1 MDKLIEAK
9 DLWYRYSQGS
19 GWVLRGVSLNIV
31 RGEFIG
37 LIGESGAGKT
47 TLAKH
52 LNGLLKPNRGFV
64 KVLGMDTRRTPTSKI
79 ARHVGYVFQNPDS
92 QIFAATIYDEIASGL
107 KKLGYSNEEI
117 AGRIEYALKAVD
129 LKKPL
134 TLSPHI
140 LSFGERHRLAIATVL
155 AIKPDIIILDEPFA
169 GIDYRRSLQMLQTLR
184 KLVEEGHSIV
194 LIAHDLQLI
203 GEVADRVVVM
213 KQGSIIR
220 DGDVEEI
227 LGDIGF
233 LEENGYTPLQATLVG
248 IRTGLGRYVRVE
260 DMARDLSRRIKY
272 GNHNENIKLL

>member
-1 MDKLIEAK
+1 VTVLDKLIEAK
-9 DLWYRYSQGS
+9 DLWYRYNQGS
-19 GWVLRGVSLNIV
+19 DWALRGVSLNIV

-37 LIGESGAGKT
+37 LIGENGAGKT

-64 KVLGMDTRRTPTSKI
+64 KVLGMDTKRTPTSKI

-92 QIFAATIYDEIASGL
+92 QIFAATIYEEIASGL

-117 AGRIEYALKAVD
+117 AERIEYALKAVD

-134 TLSPHI
+134 TISPHI
-140 LSFGERHRLAIATVL
+140 LSFGERHRLAIATIL
-155 AIKPDIIILDEPFA
+155 AIKPDVIILDEPFA
-169 GIDYRRSLQMLQTLR
+169 GIDYRRSLQMLQILR

-203 GEVADRVVVM
+203 GEVADRVIVM
-213 KQGSIIR
+213 KRGSIIR

-233 LEENGYTPLQATLVG
+233 LEENGYTPLQVTVVG
-248 IRTGLGRYVRVE
+248 IRTGLGRYVRVG
-260 DMARDLSRRIKY
+260 DMARDLSKRIKDR
-272 GNHNENIKLL
+272 NRAI

>member
-1 MDKLIEAK
+1 VTVLDKLIEAK

-19 GWVLRGVSLNIV
+19 DWALRGVSLNIV

-37 LIGESGAGKT
+37 LIGENGAGKT

-64 KVLGMDTRRTPTSKI
+64 KVLGMDTKRTPTSKI

-92 QIFAATIYDEIASGL
+92 QIFAATIYEEIASGL

-117 AGRIEYALKAVD
+117 AERIEYALKAVD

-134 TLSPHI
+134 TISPHI
-140 LSFGERHRLAIATVL
+140 LSFGERHRLAIATIL
-155 AIKPDIIILDEPFA
+155 AIKPDVIILDEPFA
-169 GIDYRRSLQMLQTLR
+169 GIDYRRSLQMLQILR

-203 GEVADRVVVM
+203 GEVADRVIVM

-233 LEENGYTPLQATLVG
+233 LEENGYTPLQVTVVG
-248 IRTGLGRYVRVE
+248 IRTGLGRYVRVG
-260 DMARDLSRRIKY
+260 DMARDLSKRIKDR
-272 GNHNENIKLL
+272 NRAI

>member
-1 MDKLIEAK
+1 VTVLDKLIEAK

-19 GWVLRGVSLNIV
+19 DWALRGVSLNIV
-31 RGEFIG
+31 RREFIG
-37 LIGESGAGKT
+37 LIGENGAGKT

-64 KVLGMDTRRTPTSKI
+64 KVLGMDTKRTPTSKI

-92 QIFAATIYDEIASGL
+92 QIFAATIYEEIASGL

-117 AGRIEYALKAVD
+117 AERIEYALKAVD

-134 TLSPHI
+134 TISPHI
-140 LSFGERHRLAIATVL
+140 LSFGERHRLAIATIL
-155 AIKPDIIILDEPFA
+155 AIKPDVIILDEPFA
-169 GIDYRRSLQMLQTLR
+169 GIDYRRSLQMLQILR

-203 GEVADRVVVM
+203 GEVADRVIVM

-233 LEENGYTPLQATLVG
+233 LEENGYTPLQVTLVG
-248 IRTGLGRYVRVE
+248 IRTGLGRYVRVG
-260 DMARDLSRRIKY
+260 DMARDLSKRIKDR
-272 GNHNENIKLL
+272 NRAI

>member
-1 MDKLIEAK
+1 MTVLDKLIEAK

-19 GWVLRGVSLNIV
+19 YWALRGVSLNIV

-37 LIGESGAGKT
+37 LIGENGAGKT

-64 KVLGMDTRRTPTSKI
+64 KVLGMDTKRTPTSKI

-92 QIFAATIYDEIASGL
+92 QIFAATIYEEIASGL

-117 AGRIEYALKAVD
+117 AERIEYALKAVD

-134 TLSPHI
+134 TISPHI
-140 LSFGERHRLAIATVL
+140 LSFGERHRLAIATIL
-155 AIKPDIIILDEPFA
+155 AIKPDVIILDEPFA
-169 GIDYRRSLQMLQTLR
+169 GIDYRRSLQMLQILR

-203 GEVADRVVVM
+203 GEVADRVIVM

-233 LEENGYTPLQATLVG
+233 LEENGYTPLQVTLVG
-248 IRTGLGRYVRVE
+248 IRTGLGRYVRVG
-260 DMARDLSRRIKY
+260 DMARDLSKRIKDR
-272 GNHNENIKLL
+272 NRAI

>member
-1 MDKLIEAK
+1 MTVLDKLIEAK

-19 GWVLRGVSLNIV
+19 DWALRGVSLNIV

-37 LIGESGAGKT
+37 LIGENGAGKT

-64 KVLGMDTRRTPTSKI
+64 KVLGMDTKRTPTSKI

-92 QIFAATIYDEIASGL
+92 QIFAATIYEEIASGL

-117 AGRIEYALKAVD
+117 AERIEYALKAVD

-134 TLSPHI
+134 TISPHI
-140 LSFGERHRLAIATVL
+140 LSFGERHRLAIATIL
-155 AIKPDIIILDEPFA
+155 AIKPDVIILDEPFA
-169 GIDYRRSLQMLQTLR
+169 GIDYRRSLQMLQILR

-203 GEVADRVVVM
+203 GEVADRVIVM

-233 LEENGYTPLQATLVG
+233 LEENGYTPLQVTVVG
-248 IRTGLGRYVRVE
+248 IRTGLGRYVRVG
-260 DMARDLSRRIKY
+260 DMARDLSKRVKDRNRAI
-272 GNHNENIKLL
+272 

>member
-1 MDKLIEAK
+1 VTVLDKLIEAK

-19 GWVLRGVSLNIV
+19 DWALRGVSLNIV

-37 LIGESGAGKT
+37 LIGENGAGKT

-64 KVLGMDTRRTPTSKI
+64 KVLGMDTKRTPTSKI

-92 QIFAATIYDEIASGL
+92 QIFAATIYEEIASGL

-117 AGRIEYALKAVD
+117 AERIEYALKAVD

-134 TLSPHI
+134 TISPHI
-140 LSFGERHRLAIATVL
+140 LSFGERHRLAIATIL
-155 AIKPDIIILDEPFA
+155 AIKPDVIILDEPFA
-169 GIDYRRSLQMLQTLR
+169 GIDYRRSLQMLQILR

-203 GEVADRVVVM
+203 GEVADRVIVM

-233 LEENGYTPLQATLVG
+233 LEENGYTPLQVTVVG
-248 IRTGLGRYVRVE
+248 IRTGLGRYVRVG
-260 DMARDLSRRIKY
+260 DMARDLSKRIKDR
-272 GNHNENIKLL
+272 NREI

>member
-1 MDKLIEAK
+1 VTVLDKLIEAK
-9 DLWYRYSQGS
+9 DLWYRYNQGS
-19 GWVLRGVSLNIV
+19 DWALRGVSLNIV

-37 LIGESGAGKT
+37 LIGENGAGKT

-64 KVLGMDTRRTPTSKI
+64 KVLGMDTKRTPTSKI

-92 QIFAATIYDEIASGL
+92 QIFAATIYEEIASGL

-117 AGRIEYALKAVD
+117 AERIEYALKAVD

-134 TLSPHI
+134 TISPHI
-140 LSFGERHRLAIATVL
+140 LSFGERHRLAIATIL
-155 AIKPDIIILDEPFA
+155 AIKPDVIILDEPFA
-169 GIDYRRSLQMLQTLR
+169 GIDYRRSLQMLQILR

-203 GEVADRVVVM
+203 GEVADRVIVM

-227 LGDIGF
+227 LGDTGF
-233 LEENGYTPLQATLVG
+233 LEENGYTPLQVTVVG
-248 IRTGLGRYVRVE
+248 IRTGLGRYVRVG
-260 DMARDLSRRIKY
+260 DMARDLSKRIKDR
-272 GNHNENIKLL
+272 NRAI

>member
-1 MDKLIEAK
+1 MTVLDKLIEAK

-19 GWVLRGVSLNIV
+19 DWALRGVSLNIV

-37 LIGESGAGKT
+37 LIGENGAGKT

-64 KVLGMDTRRTPTSKI
+64 KVLGMDTKRTPTSKI

-92 QIFAATIYDEIASGL
+92 QIFAATIYEEIASGL

-117 AGRIEYALKAVD
+117 AERIEYALKAVD

-134 TLSPHI
+134 TISPHI
-140 LSFGERHRLAIATVL
+140 LSFGERHRLAIATIL
-155 AIKPDIIILDEPFA
+155 AIKPDVIILDEPFA
-169 GIDYRRSLQMLQTLR
+169 GIDYRRSLQMLQILK

-203 GEVADRVVVM
+203 GEVADRVIVM

-233 LEENGYTPLQATLVG
+233 LEENGYTPLQVTVVG
-248 IRTGLGRYVRVE
+248 IRTGLGRYVRVG
-260 DMARDLSRRIKY
+260 DMARDLSKRIKDR
-272 GNHNENIKLL
+272 NRAI

>member
-1 MDKLIEAK
+1 VTVLDKLIETK

-19 GWVLRGVSLNIV
+19 DWALRGVSLNIV

-37 LIGESGAGKT
+37 LIGENGAGKT

-64 KVLGMDTRRTPTSKI
+64 KVLGMDTKRTPTSKI

-92 QIFAATIYDEIASGL
+92 QIFAATIYEEIASGL

-117 AGRIEYALKAVD
+117 AERIEYALKAVD

-134 TLSPHI
+134 TISPHI
-140 LSFGERHRLAIATVL
+140 LSFGERHRLAIATIL
-155 AIKPDIIILDEPFA
+155 AIKPDVIILDEPFA
-169 GIDYRRSLQMLQTLR
+169 GIDYRRSLQMLQILR

-203 GEVADRVVVM
+203 GEVADRVIVM

-233 LEENGYTPLQATLVG
+233 LEENGYTPLQVTLVG
-248 IRTGLGRYVRVE
+248 IRTGLGRYVRVG
-260 DMARDLSRRIKY
+260 DMARDLSKRIKDR
-272 GNHNENIKLL
+272 NQAI

>member
-1 MDKLIEAK
+1 VTVLDKLIEAK

-19 GWVLRGVSLNIV
+19 DWALRGVSLNIV

-37 LIGESGAGKT
+37 LIGENGAGKT

-64 KVLGMDTRRTPTSKI
+64 KVLGMDTKRTPTSKI

-92 QIFAATIYDEIASGL
+92 QIFAATIYEEIASGL

-117 AGRIEYALKAVD
+117 AERIEYALKAVD

-134 TLSPHI
+134 TISPHI
-140 LSFGERHRLAIATVL
+140 LSFGERHRLAIATIL
-155 AIKPDIIILDEPFA
+155 AIKPDVIILDEPFA
-169 GIDYRRSLQMLQTLR
+169 GIDYRRSLQMLQILR

-203 GEVADRVVVM
+203 GEVADRVIVM

-233 LEENGYTPLQATLVG
+233 LEENGYTPLQVTVVG
-248 IRTGLGRYVRVE
+248 IRTGLGRYVRVG
-260 DMARDLSRRIKY
+260 DMARDLSKKIKDR
-272 GNHNENIKLL
+272 NRAI

>member
-1 MDKLIEAK
+1 LDKLIEAK
-9 DLWYRYSQGS
+9 DLWYRYNQGS
-19 GWVLRGVSLNIV
+19 DWALRGVSLNIV

-37 LIGESGAGKT
+37 LIGENGAGKT

-64 KVLGMDTRRTPTSKI
+64 KVLGMDTKRTPTSKI

-92 QIFAATIYDEIASGL
+92 QIFAATIYEEIASGL

-117 AGRIEYALKAVD
+117 AERIEYALKAVD

-134 TLSPHI
+134 TISPHI
-140 LSFGERHRLAIATVL
+140 LSFGERHRLAIATIL
-155 AIKPDIIILDEPFA
+155 AIKPDVIILDEPFA
-169 GIDYRRSLQMLQTLR
+169 GIDYRRSLQMLQILR

-203 GEVADRVVVM
+203 GEVADRVIVM
-213 KQGSIIR
+213 KRGSIIR

-233 LEENGYTPLQATLVG
+233 LEENGYTPLQVTVVG
-248 IRTGLGRYVRVE
+248 IRTGLGRYVRVG
-260 DMARDLSRRIKY
+260 DMARDLSKRIKDR
-272 GNHNENIKLL
+272 NREI

>member
-1 MDKLIEAK
+1 VTVLDKLIEAK

-19 GWVLRGVSLNIV
+19 DWALRGVSLNIV

-37 LIGESGAGKT
+37 LIGENGAGKT

-64 KVLGMDTRRTPTSKI
+64 KVLGMDTKRTPTSKI

-92 QIFAATIYDEIASGL
+92 QIFAATIYEEIASGL

-117 AGRIEYALKAVD
+117 AERIEYALKAVD

-134 TLSPHI
+134 TISPHI
-140 LSFGERHRLAIATVL
+140 LSFGERHRLAIATIL
-155 AIKPDIIILDEPFA
+155 AIKPDVIILDEPFA
-169 GIDYRRSLQMLQTLR
+169 GIDYRRSLQMLQILK

-203 GEVADRVVVM
+203 GEVADRVIVM

-233 LEENGYTPLQATLVG
+233 LEENGYTPLQVTVVG
-248 IRTGLGRYVRVE
+248 IRTGLGRYVRVG
-260 DMARDLSRRIKY
+260 DMARDLSKRIKDR
-272 GNHNENIKLL
+272 NRAI

>member
-1 MDKLIEAK
+1 VTVLDKLIEAK

-19 GWVLRGVSLNIV
+19 DWALRGVSLNIV

-37 LIGESGAGKT
+37 LIGENGAGKT

-64 KVLGMDTRRTPTSKI
+64 KVLGMDTKRTPTSKI

-92 QIFAATIYDEIASGL
+92 QIFATTIYEEIASGL

-117 AGRIEYALKAVD
+117 AERIEYALKAVD

-134 TLSPHI
+134 TISPHI
-140 LSFGERHRLAIATVL
+140 LSFGERHRLAIATIL
-155 AIKPDIIILDEPFA
+155 AIKPDVIILDEPFA
-169 GIDYRRSLQMLQTLR
+169 GIDYRRSLQMLQILR

-203 GEVADRVVVM
+203 GEVADRVIVM

-233 LEENGYTPLQATLVG
+233 LEENN
-248 IRTGLGRYVRVE
+248 R
-260 DMARDLSRRIKY
+260 
-272 GNHNENIKLL
+272 

>member
-1 MDKLIEAK
+1 MTVLDKLIEAK
-9 DLWYRYSQGS
+9 DLWYRYNQGS
-19 GWVLRGVSLNIV
+19 DWALRGVSLNIV

-37 LIGESGAGKT
+37 LIGENGAGKT

-64 KVLGMDTRRTPTSKI
+64 KVLGMDTKRTPTSKI

-92 QIFAATIYDEIASGL
+92 QIFAATIYEEIASGL

-117 AGRIEYALKAVD
+117 AERIEYALKAVD

-134 TLSPHI
+134 TISPHI
-140 LSFGERHRLAIATVL
+140 LSFGERHRLAIATIL
-155 AIKPDIIILDEPFA
+155 AIKPDVIILDEPFA
-169 GIDYRRSLQMLQTLR
+169 GIDYRRSLQMLQILR

-203 GEVADRVVVM
+203 GEVADRVIVM

-233 LEENGYTPLQATLVG
+233 LEENGYTPLQVTVVG
-248 IRTGLGRYVRVE
+248 IRTGLGRYVRVG
-260 DMARDLSRRIKY
+260 DMARDLSKRIKDR
-272 GNHNENIKLL
+272 NRAI

>member
-1 MDKLIEAK
+1 MTVLDKLIETK

-19 GWVLRGVSLNIV
+19 DWALRGVSLNIV

-37 LIGESGAGKT
+37 LIGENGAGKT

-64 KVLGMDTRRTPTSKI
+64 KVLGMDTKRTPTSKI

-92 QIFAATIYDEIASGL
+92 QIFAATIYEEIASGL

-117 AGRIEYALKAVD
+117 AERIEYALKAVD

-134 TLSPHI
+134 TISPHI
-140 LSFGERHRLAIATVL
+140 LSFGERHRLAIATIL
-155 AIKPDIIILDEPFA
+155 AIKPDVIILDEPFA
-169 GIDYRRSLQMLQTLR
+169 GIDYRRSLQMLQILR

-203 GEVADRVVVM
+203 GEVADRVIVM

-233 LEENGYTPLQATLVG
+233 LEENGYTPLQVTLVG
-248 IRTGLGRYVRVE
+248 IRTGLGRYVRVG
-260 DMARDLSRRIKY
+260 DMARDLSKRIKDR
-272 GNHNENIKLL
+272 NQAI

>member
-1 MDKLIEAK
+1 MTVLDKLIEAK

-19 GWVLRGVSLNIV
+19 DWALRGVSLNIV

-37 LIGESGAGKT
+37 LIGENGAGKT

-64 KVLGMDTRRTPTSKI
+64 KVLGMDTKRTPTSKI

-92 QIFAATIYDEIASGL
+92 QIFAATIYEEIASGL

-117 AGRIEYALKAVD
+117 AERIEYALKAVD

-134 TLSPHI
+134 TISPHI
-140 LSFGERHRLAIATVL
+140 LSFGERHRLAIATIL
-155 AIKPDIIILDEPFA
+155 AIKPDVIILDEPFA
-169 GIDYRRSLQMLQTLR
+169 GIDYRRSLQMLQILR

-203 GEVADRVVVM
+203 GEVADRVIVM
-213 KQGSIIR
+213 KRGSIIR

-233 LEENGYTPLQATLVG
+233 LEENGYTPLQVTLVG
-248 IRTGLGRYVRVE
+248 IRTGLGRYVRVG
-260 DMARDLSRRIKY
+260 DMARDLSKRIKDR
-272 GNHNENIKLL
+272 NRAI

>member
-1 MDKLIEAK
+1 VTVLDKLIEAK
-9 DLWYRYSQGS
+9 DLWCRYSQGS
-19 GWVLRGVSLNIV
+19 DWALRGVSLNIV

-37 LIGESGAGKT
+37 LIGENGAGKT

-64 KVLGMDTRRTPTSKI
+64 KVLGMDTKRTPTSKI

-92 QIFAATIYDEIASGL
+92 QIFAATVYEEIASGL

-117 AGRIEYALKAVD
+117 AERIEYALKAVD

-134 TLSPHI
+134 TISPHI
-140 LSFGERHRLAIATVL
+140 LSFGERHRLAIATIL
-155 AIKPDIIILDEPFA
+155 AIKPDVIILDEPFA
-169 GIDYRRSLQMLQTLR
+169 GIDYRRSLQMLQILR

-203 GEVADRVVVM
+203 GEVADRVIVM

-233 LEENGYTPLQATLVG
+233 LEENGYTPLQVTVVG
-248 IRTGLGRYVRVE
+248 IRTGLGRYVRVG
-260 DMARDLSRRIKY
+260 DMARDLSKRVKDRNRAI
-272 GNHNENIKLL
+272 

>member
-1 MDKLIEAK
+1 MIVLDKLIEAK

-19 GWVLRGVSLNIV
+19 DWALRGVSLDIV

-37 LIGESGAGKT
+37 LIGENGAGKT

-117 AGRIEYALKAVD
+117 AERVEYALKAVD

-155 AIKPDIIILDEPFA
+155 AIKPDVIILDEPFA
-169 GIDYRRSLQMLQTLR
+169 GIDYRRSLQMLQILR

-233 LEENGYTPLQATLVG
+233 LEENGYTQLQVTLVG
-248 IRTGLGRYVRVE
+248 VRTGLGRYIRVE
-260 DMARDLSRRIKY
+260 DMVRDLSRRIKD
-272 GNHNENIKLL
+272 GNCNIKA

>member
-1 MDKLIEAK
+1 VTVLDKLIEAK

-19 GWVLRGVSLNIV
+19 DWALRGVSLNIV

-37 LIGESGAGKT
+37 LIGENGAGKT

-64 KVLGMDTRRTPTSKI
+64 KVLGMDTKRTPTSKI

-92 QIFAATIYDEIASGL
+92 QIFAATIYEEIASGL

-117 AGRIEYALKAVD
+117 AERIEYALKAVD

-134 TLSPHI
+134 TISPHI
-140 LSFGERHRLAIATVL
+140 LSFGERHRLAIATIL
-155 AIKPDIIILDEPFA
+155 AIKPDVIILDEPFA
-169 GIDYRRSLQMLQTLR
+169 GIDYRRSLQMLQILR

-203 GEVADRVVVM
+203 GEVADRVIVM
-213 KQGSIIR
+213 KRGSIIR

-233 LEENGYTPLQATLVG
+233 LEENGYTPLQVTLVG
-248 IRTGLGRYVRVE
+248 IRTGLGRYVRVG
-260 DMARDLSRRIKY
+260 DMARDLSKRIKDR
-272 GNHNENIKLL
+272 NRAI

>member
-1 MDKLIEAK
+1 VTVLDKLIETK

-19 GWVLRGVSLNIV
+19 DWALRGVSLNIV

-37 LIGESGAGKT
+37 LIGENGAGKT

-64 KVLGMDTRRTPTSKI
+64 KVLGMDTKRTPTSKI

-92 QIFAATIYDEIASGL
+92 QIFAATIYEEIASGL

-117 AGRIEYALKAVD
+117 AERIEYALKAVD

-134 TLSPHI
+134 TISPHI
-140 LSFGERHRLAIATVL
+140 LSFGERHRLAIATIL
-155 AIKPDIIILDEPFA
+155 AIKPDVIILDEPFA
-169 GIDYRRSLQMLQTLR
+169 GIDYRRSLQMLQILR

-203 GEVADRVVVM
+203 GEVADRVIVM

-233 LEENGYTPLQATLVG
+233 LEENGYTPLQVTLVG
-248 IRTGLGRYVRVE
+248 IRTGLGRYVRVG
-260 DMARDLSRRIKY
+260 DMARDLSKRIKDR
-272 GNHNENIKLL
+272 NRAI

>member
-1 MDKLIEAK
+1 MTVLDKLIETK

-19 GWVLRGVSLNIV
+19 DWALRGVSLNIV

-37 LIGESGAGKT
+37 LIGENGAGKT

-64 KVLGMDTRRTPTSKI
+64 KVLGMDTKRTPTSKI

-92 QIFAATIYDEIASGL
+92 QIFAATIYEEIASGL

-117 AGRIEYALKAVD
+117 AERIEYALKAVD

-134 TLSPHI
+134 TISPHI
-140 LSFGERHRLAIATVL
+140 LSFGERHRLAIATIL
-155 AIKPDIIILDEPFA
+155 AIKPDVIILDEPFA
-169 GIDYRRSLQMLQTLR
+169 GIDYRRSLQMLQILR

-203 GEVADRVVVM
+203 GEVADRVIVM

-233 LEENGYTPLQATLVG
+233 LEENGYTPLQVTVVG
-248 IRTGLGRYVRVE
+248 IRTGLGRYVRVG
-260 DMARDLSRRIKY
+260 DMARDLSKRIKDR
-272 GNHNENIKLL
+272 NQAI

>member
-1 MDKLIEAK
+1 VTVLDKLIEAK
-9 DLWYRYSQGS
+9 DLWYRYNQGS
-19 GWVLRGVSLNIV
+19 DWALRGVSLNIV

-37 LIGESGAGKT
+37 LIGENGAGKT

-64 KVLGMDTRRTPTSKI
+64 KVLGMDTKRTPTSKI

-92 QIFAATIYDEIASGL
+92 QIFAATIYEEIASGL

-117 AGRIEYALKAVD
+117 AERIEYALKAVD

-134 TLSPHI
+134 TISPHI
-140 LSFGERHRLAIATVL
+140 LSFGERHRLAIATIL
-155 AIKPDIIILDEPFA
+155 AIKPDVIILDEPFA
-169 GIDYRRSLQMLQTLR
+169 GIDYRRSLQMLQILR

-203 GEVADRVVVM
+203 GEVADRVIVM

-233 LEENGYTPLQATLVG
+233 LEENGYTPLQVTVVG
-248 IRTGLGRYVRVE
+248 IRTGLGRYVRVG
-260 DMARDLSRRIKY
+260 DMARDLSKRIKDR
-272 GNHNENIKLL
+272 NRAI

>member
-1 MDKLIEAK
+1 LDKLIEAK

>member
-1 MDKLIEAK
+1 MDKLIEVK
-9 DLWYRYSQGS
+9 DLWYKYSQGS
-19 GWVLRGVSLNIV
+19 DWALRGVSLNIV

-37 LIGESGAGKT
+37 LIGENGAGKT

-107 KKLGYSNEEI
+107 KKLGYSDEDI
-117 AGRIEYALKAVD
+117 AERVEYALKAVD

-155 AIKPDIIILDEPFA
+155 AIKPDVIILDEPFA
-169 GIDYRRSLQMLQTLR
+169 GIDYRRSLQMLQILR
-184 KLVEEGHSIV
+184 KLVEEGHSII

-203 GEVADRVVVM
+203 GEVADRVIVI
-213 KQGSIIR
+213 KQGFIIR

-233 LEENGYTPLQATLVG
+233 LEENGYTPLQVTLVG
-248 IRTGLGRYVRVE
+248 IRTGLGRYIRVE
-260 DMARDLSRRIKY
+260 DMVRDLSRRIKD
-272 GNHNENIKLL
+272 GNRNMKA

>member
-1 MDKLIEAK
+1 MTVLDKLIEAK
-9 DLWYRYSQGS
+9 DLWYRYNQGS
-19 GWVLRGVSLNIV
+19 DWALRGVSLNIV

-37 LIGESGAGKT
+37 LIGENGAGKT

-64 KVLGMDTRRTPTSKI
+64 KVLGMDTKRTPTSKI

-92 QIFAATIYDEIASGL
+92 QIFAATIYEEIASGL

-117 AGRIEYALKAVD
+117 AERIEYALKAVD

-134 TLSPHI
+134 TISPHI
-140 LSFGERHRLAIATVL
+140 LSFGERHRLAIATIL
-155 AIKPDIIILDEPFA
+155 AIKPDVIILDEPFA
-169 GIDYRRSLQMLQTLR
+169 GIDYRRSLQMLQILR

-203 GEVADRVVVM
+203 GEVADRVIVM
-213 KQGSIIR
+213 KRGSIIR

-233 LEENGYTPLQATLVG
+233 LEENGYTPLQVTVVG
-248 IRTGLGRYVRVE
+248 IRTGLGRYVRVG
-260 DMARDLSRRIKY
+260 DMARDLSKRIKDR
-272 GNHNENIKLL
+272 NRAI

>member
-1 MDKLIEAK
+1 VTVLDKLIEAK
-9 DLWYRYSQGS
+9 DLWYRYNQGS
-19 GWVLRGVSLNIV
+19 DWALRGVSLNIV

-37 LIGESGAGKT
+37 LIGENGAGKT

-64 KVLGMDTRRTPTSKI
+64 KVLGMDTKRTPTSKI

-92 QIFAATIYDEIASGL
+92 QIFAATIYEEIASGL

-117 AGRIEYALKAVD
+117 AERIEYALKAVD

-134 TLSPHI
+134 TISPHI
-140 LSFGERHRLAIATVL
+140 LSFGERHRLAIATIL
-155 AIKPDIIILDEPFA
+155 AIKPDVIILDEPFA
-169 GIDYRRSLQMLQTLR
+169 GIDYRRSLQMLQILR

-203 GEVADRVVVM
+203 GEVADRVIVM
-213 KQGSIIR
+213 KRGSIIR

-233 LEENGYTPLQATLVG
+233 LEENGYTPLQVTVVG
-248 IRTGLGRYVRVE
+248 IRTGLGRYVRVG
-260 DMARDLSRRIKY
+260 DMARDLSKRIKDR
-272 GNHNENIKLL
+272 NREI